1 MEPTQKEYEAAN
13 IRLEQLIVI
22 MDGKGL
28 NNTQEDEFDK
38 IGEIIEPY
46 EKIHFSVD

>member
-22 MDGKGL
+22 MDEKRL
-28 NNTQEDEFDK
+28 NNTQEYEFDR
-38 IGEIIEPY
+38 IGDIIEPY
-46 EKIHFSVD
+46 EKIHFSMD